1 MKSRTAL
8 TISLIL
14 AGLIGFLAW
23 MFFYNVEENSR
34 NGAKLTPVLV
44 AKNYMS
50 QGIVLK
56 DRMVFVEKVPNQYI
70 QPGTINSI
78 RDLVDERGQYIYTT
92 KIPILEG
99 EQISKT
105 KLLSRGMETGLSLAI
120 PTGKTA
126 VAVSVDEVKG
136 LSGMIRPG
144 NFVNILATLDYNEGK
159 KSVSSTVTLFQNVQV
174 IAVGKKMI
182 GSVDMQP
189 QQAGK
194 GMRPAP
200 AAAQESPIITVA
212 LTPIESAILTYVRE
226 KGSISFTVRPYGDTI
241 TKELPN
247 VGLNTV
253 IPGAESSASI
263 LPKSGVNSVI
273 ESFQKQS
280 QQILES
286 IRQRSAE

>member
-1 MKSRTAL
+1 MKSRRAL
-8 TISLIL
+8 TVSLVC
-14 AGLIGFLAW
+14 GVLIGILTW
-23 MFFYNVEENSR
+23 LYFYNMDEKYKNR
-34 NGAKLTPVLV
+34 AKLTPVLV
-44 AKNYMS
+44 ARNYIS
-50 QGIVLK
+50 QGTVLK
-56 DRMVFVEKVPNQYI
+56 DRMVFVAKVPNEYV

-78 RDLVDERGQYIYTT
+78 RDLVDERGQFIYTT
-92 KIPILEG
+92 QVPLLEG
-99 EQISKT
+99 EQVSKT
-105 KLLSRGMETGLSLAI
+105 KLLSRGMESGLALAI

-126 VAVSVDEVKG
+126 VSVSVDEVKG
-136 LSGMIRPG
+136 LSGMIKPG

-182 GSVDMQP
+182 GAVTVQP
-189 QQAGK
+189 PQAGK
-194 GMRPAP
+194 GIRAVAAP
-200 AAAQESPIITVA
+200 AESPIITVA

-273 ESFQKQS
+273 ENFQKQS
-280 QQILES
+280 QQILET
-286 IRQRSAE
+286 IRQRGAE